1 MVPKT
6 TRAVWVMS
14 THPTVKPCHFNL
26 FVEDFFGFQDVKNR
40 TKRIIRKKPRFRI
53 LSISNTPPK
62 INIEPEHDGL
72 EDDFP
77 FQRSILRFHFNL
89 PGCTDCWKGILISWF
104 TGWWLNQPFEKYAR
118 QIGFIFPNFRGEHKN
133 MFENHHPVYEIIPT
147 KLGSTI
153 SSPLN
158 KKPKQPSGPFFHYL
172 EVQDT

>member
-1 MVPKT
+1 MLLWKTCWNFHQVSHRNMVPKT

-40 TKRIIRKKPRFRI
+40 TKRIIRKKPGFRI

-118 QIGFIFPNFRGEHKN
+118 QIGFIFPNFRGEHK
-133 MFENHHPVYEIIPT
+133 T
-147 KLGSTI
+147 CL
-153 SSPLN
+153 
-158 KKPKQPSGPFFHYL
+158 KPPPSLWNNPHKTG
-172 EVQDT
+172 